1 MRTNRLFLL
10 LVATMLVVGL
20 SVSAVYAQ
28 DTEDSIACDVDLML
42 DLYIAEK
49 FFGFSSF
56 TNQMAADDIGFDLNN
71 FDRGQFTPLFDNN
84 ITASNADA
92 LDMSDE
98 LRNHLN
104 ETMAMTD
111 AEFDTHFNDEM
122 LPEIGE
128 MMDADFSTL
137 TILPAAEGMADEANE
152 CAALRRT
159 LRRFFMGLIYGE
171 VEFGNITTHSMGAT
185 DTTTEPAD
193 TTTESTDTDTTT
205 DAGTVAGA
213 IGVNLSG
220 AEEVPGPG
228 DEDATGTSVVYL
240 RTNNNEVCVDIIV
253 QNITLPATAAHIHQ
267 APRGQSGPPVVPL
280 NAPGENGRSS
290 TCVAVDPA
298 LMQEMMNNTS
308 NFYVNI
314 HNAEFP
320 DGAARGQLVPGAAVT
335 TTTDTDTSN
344 TDTSNT
350 DTAGSTDT
358 EVSPGAVTVNLAG
371 QAGVSDE
378 DATGTAVIYLRT
390 DTNEVCV
397 DVTMQNVTMPATLAI
412 HQGAA
417 GEAGQPILPL
427 TAPSEN
433 GLSSTCATID
443 PALMQEMVNN
453 PGNFSVQVFN
463 QEFPQGAARGQV
475 GGQ

>member
-20 SVSAVYAQ
+20 SVSAIYAQ
-28 DTEDSIACDVDLML
+28 DTEDGVACDVDLML

-56 TNQMAADDIGFDLNN
+56 TNQMTADDIGFDLNN
-71 FDRGQFTPLFDNN
+71 FDRGQFTPLFD
-84 ITASNADA
+84 
-92 LDMSDE
+92 DMDTRQTNLQFSSE
-98 LRNHLN
+98 LRNHLT

-137 TILPAAEGMADEANE
+137 TILPAAEGSADEANE

-171 VEFGNITTHSMGAT
+171 VEFGNITTQSTGAA

-205 DAGTVAGA
+205 DTGTVAGA

-220 AEEVPGPG
+220 AEEAPAPG
-228 DEDATGTSVVYL
+228 DEDATGTAVVYL
-240 RTNNNEVCVDIIV
+240 RTDNNEVCVDIVV
-253 QNITLPATAAHIHQ
+253 QNIALPATAAHIHQ
-267 APRGQSGPPVVPL
+267 APRGQAGPPVVPL
-280 NAPGENGRSS
+280 NAPGETGRSS

-308 NFYVNI
+308 NFYVNV

-320 DGAARGQLVPGAAVT
+320 DGAARGQLVPGSAVT
-335 TTTDTDTSN
+335 TTTTDTGS
-344 TDTSNT
+344 TNT
-350 DTAGSTDT
+350 DTANTDT
-358 EVSPGAVTVNLAG
+358 TVSDGALTVNLSGAEEVPG
-371 QAGVSDE
+371 PGDE
-378 DATGTAVIYLRT
+378 DAAGTAVVYLRT
-390 DTNEVCV
+390 DNNEVCV
-397 DVTMQNVTMPATLAI
+397 DIIVQNIAPATAAHI
-412 HQGAA
+412 HQAVD
-417 GEAGQPILPL
+417 GQSGPPVVPL
-427 TAPSEN
+427 NTPGEN
-433 GLSSTCATID
+433 GLSSTCAVID
-443 PALMQEMVNN
+443 AALMQEMVNN
-453 PGNFSVQVFN
+453 PANFYVNVHN
-463 QEFPQGAARGQV
+463 AEFPDGAARGQL
-475 GGQ
+475 GG

>member
-1 MRTNRLFLL
+1 
-10 LVATMLVVGL
+10 MLVVGL
-20 SVSAVYAQ
+20 SVSAIYAQ
-28 DTEDSIACDVDLML
+28 DTEDSVACDVDLML

-56 TNQMAADDIGFDLNN
+56 TNQMTADDIGFDLNN
-71 FDRGQFTPLFDNN
+71 FDRGQFTPLFDNHM
-84 ITASNADA
+84 SNADA

-98 LRNHLN
+98 LRNHLT

-205 DAGTVAGA
+205 DTGTVAGA

-228 DEDATGTSVVYL
+228 DEDAAGTAVVYL
-240 RTNNNEVCVDIIV
+240 RTDNNEVCVDIIV
-253 QNITLPATAAHIHQ
+253 QNIALPATAAHIHQ
-267 APRGQSGPPVVPL
+267 AADGQSGPPVVPL

-290 TCVAVDPA
+290 TCVVVDAAV
-298 LMQEMMNNTS
+298 MQEMMNNSS
-308 NFYVNI
+308 NFYVNV

-335 TTTDTDTSN
+335 TTTTTTTDTGSTN
-344 TDTSNT
+344 TDTS
-350 DTAGSTDT
+350 STDT
-358 EVSPGAVTVNLAG
+358 TVSEGALTVNLSGAEEVPG
-371 QAGVSDE
+371 PGDE
-378 DATGTAVIYLRT
+378 DAAGTAVVYLRT
-390 DTNEVCV
+390 DNNEVCV
-397 DVTMQNVTMPATLAI
+397 DITVQNITLPATAAHI
-412 HQGAA
+412 HQAVD
-417 GEAGQPILPL
+417 GQSGPPVVPL
-427 TAPSEN
+427 NAPGEN
-433 GLSSTCATID
+433 GLSSTCAVID
-443 PALMQEMVNN
+443 AALMQEMVNN
-453 PGNFSVQVFN
+453 PANFYVNVHN
-463 QEFPQGAARGQV
+463 AEFPDGAARGQL
-475 GGQ
+475 GG